1 LSLRGLRTRGQHE
14 GALTQREVART
25 VRNQDVE
32 IHFFNGEI
40 KRMDFR
46 AALAGVECPTLVVSG
61 EMDPVCPP
69 SSFNELVAALPE
81 HLVES
86 HLIKGAGHFVSL
98 DAPEEFRR
106 ITSDFVLRHAAAWD
120 ADTEAATP

>member
-1 LSLRGLRTRGQHE
+1 M
-14 GALTQREVART
+14 
-25 VRNQDVE
+25 RNQDVE